1 MIRKPRKGF
10 LAIRSSNRSVL
21 GSSTRRDYR
30 AYSSRFPAIRADGA
44 ATARDCRLHPP
55 TANPAT

>member
-1 MIRKPRKGF
+1 

-30 AYSSRFPAIRADGA
+30 AYSSRFPAIRADAA
-44 ATARDCRLHPP
+44 ATSRDCRLHPP